1 MNSRILPWG
10 IGQEFII
17 YFNSFFTSKAR
28 VYLLILI
35 PILLSAA
42 FIAIVERKDPTLGQF
57 YLNLDKLSWVEFL
70 QPVIDALKLFSNQV
84 RALPISRNSVAYLLS
99 PMVGLVSAL
108 LIWILVPLIFSSLPV
123 KYISVI
129 IIVLRLGVY
138 PLLLS
143 GWVSNSKHA
152 RLESFR
158 RAARTISYEI
168 CLALI
173 LLALL
178 LNANPYEFEE
188 IIKFSKLFTIIM
200 IFPFRC
206 LLWLVSCIAEIS
218 RSTSDLSEGKRFD
231 YHKKPLHFL
240 WVRGSIWM
248 SLYLAARLP
257 LSIFFNMGH
266 CFSKISDFSWLIY
279 FFLFNSVFSWLGSLT
294 GFSFQKLTFIRLFGY
309 SAGALL
315 FLLLF

>member
-17 YFNSFFTSKAR
+17 YFNSFFTPKAR

-108 LIWILVPLIFSSLPV
+108 LIWMLVPLIPGSLSV
-123 KYISVI
+123 KYSSVI
-129 IIVLRLGVY
+129 IVIILAWSL

-143 GWVSNSKHA
+143 GWASNSKYA
-152 RLESFR
+152 ILGSLRGVTP
-158 RAARTISYEI
+158 TISYEI
-168 CLALI
+168 SLALI
-173 LLALL
+173 LLTFLL
-178 LNANPYEFEE
+178 YANFDRFEE
-188 IIKFSKLFTIIM
+188 IIK
-200 IFPFRC
+200 
-206 LLWLVSCIAEIS
+206 
-218 RSTSDLSEGKRFD
+218 
-231 YHKKPLHFL
+231 
-240 WVRGSIWM
+240 
-248 SLYLAARLP
+248 
-257 LSIFFNMGH
+257 N
-266 CFSKISDFSWLIY
+266 
-279 FFLFNSVFSWLGSLT
+279 LT
-294 GFSFQKLTFIRLFGY
+294 
-309 SAGALL
+309 
-315 FLLLF
+315 